1 MLKKKLLSVI
11 FLIHNI
17 VGYGQDMHFS
27 QANNFPMLINPAY
40 SGMFEGKTRAI
51 FSARNQ
57 NLLVPNTAFTGVYNT
72 ISASVETKIFEDMTD
87 QNTWSVGLTLL
98 SDYAGS
104 GTLSTT
110 QALLHTGYS
119 LAMDR
124 YGQSFLSFSA
134 QAGITNRR
142 LFSND
147 LLFESQIS
155 EFEFDPRLPNLEP
168 FIDGSSQTNFLLN
181 VGAVYQQ
188 QLGENTIS
196 QLGFSLYNI
205 NQPKQFFYANS
216 KENIYSRMNITGGL
230 LFKLDDVSKLY
241 PSVVYMKQGSFHSL
255 NMGMSYTRELS
266 ESVSLIG
273 GLRHRLGDAF
283 ILLAGMKYNKFQST
297 ISYDITTSS
306 LSKSNKTVGALELN
320 LTYIFGESKESYG
333 SDKMYCPS
341 Y

>member
-1 MLKKKLLSVI
+1 MLKKSVFTALMVANFI
-11 FLIHNI
+11 I
-17 VGYGQDMHFS
+17 GYGQDMHFS
-27 QANNFPMLINPAY
+27 QATNFPLLINPAY
-40 SGMFEGKTRAI
+40 SGIFEGQTRAT

-57 NLLVPNTAFTGVYNT
+57 NLLIPNTAFSGVYNT
-72 ISASVETKIFEDMTD
+72 IGASVDTKIFEDKTD
-87 QNTWSVGLTLL
+87 QNTWSIGMTLL

-104 GTLSTT
+104 GTLATS
-110 QALLHTGYS
+110 QALLHTGYN

-134 QAGITNRR
+134 QAGVTNRR

-147 LLFESQIS
+147 LLFESQIN

-168 FIDGSSQTNFLLN
+168 FIDGSSQTSFLLN
-181 VGAVYQQ
+181 IGAVYQQ
-188 QLGENTIS
+188 KLGENSMS
-196 QLGFSLYNI
+196 QLGFSLYNV
-205 NQPKQFFYANS
+205 NQPKQLFYSNS
-216 KENIYSRMNITGGL
+216 NENIYSRLNLTGGI

-266 ESVSLIG
+266 ETVSVIG
-273 GLRHRLGDAF
+273 GLRTRLGDAF
-283 ILLAGMKYNKFQST
+283 IVIAGMKYNKFQST
-297 ISYDITTSS
+297 ISYDITTSN
-306 LSKSNKTVGALELN
+306 LAKSNKTVGALELN
-320 LTYIFGESKESYG
+320 LTYIFGESKEGYG